1 MKYGASICRFAILSV
16 LFALAGCS
24 FIKREPPLEE
34 TPATQGNTPKGQ
46 YDPLA
51 LAQDTIV
58 ITEPEQRKSAPGV
71 ADSKPD
77 DATSPSGEPS
87 RISGVELGGAGS
99 SSSQVFRVQLLTLNA
114 YGEGRRAL
122 AVAQEMFDQ
131 SATLDYEV
139 PYFKLRVGQFAVR
152 EAAERYLQRARTAG
166 YANALVVKATVGVHE
181 ASALYESSAAKANR
195 AIAQPS
201 DSGSAAH

>member
-1 MKYGASICRFAILSV
+1 MKYGASICRFAILSM

-34 TPATQGNTPKGQ
+34 TPATRASSPRGQ
-46 YDPLA
+46 YDPLS
-51 LAQDTIV
+51 LAQDTII
-58 ITEPEQRKSAPGV
+58 ITEPEQKKSAPGI
-71 ADSKPD
+71 ADTKSGD
-77 DATSPSGEPS
+77 VVSPSGEPS
-87 RISGVELGGAGS
+87 RISGVALGGAES

-181 ASALYESSAAKANR
+181 ASALYESSAARANR
-195 AIAQPS
+195 AIARPS
-201 DSGSAAH
+201 DSGSVTH